1 MDYSKDN
8 LLTDFGKTTLKD
20 RYLLPD
26 ETSPQDAFMR
36 AATTEI
42 DGALHSCSRSLAV
55 AMYRDGTGSIGNIS
69 ANAVLASST
78 ILLANTEDI
87 THFEVGMALTSSATA
102 TAATRAAGG

>member
-36 AATTEI
+36 AAKTFSDNEEMAERIYEYASNLWFMFSTPI
-42 DGALHSCSRSLAV
+42 LSNAGTKRGMPISC
-55 AMYRDGTGSIGNIS
+55 
-69 ANAVLASST
+69 
-78 ILLANTEDI
+78 
-87 THFEVGMALTSSATA
+87 F
-102 TAATRAAGG
+102 

>member
-36 AATTEI
+36 AAKAFSDNEEMAERI
-42 DGALHSCSRSLAV
+42 
-55 AMYRDGTGSIGNIS
+55 YEY
-69 ANAVLASST
+69 ASDLWLCF
-78 ILLANTEDI
+78 LL
-87 THFEVGMALTSSATA
+87 LY
-102 TAATRAAGG
+102 